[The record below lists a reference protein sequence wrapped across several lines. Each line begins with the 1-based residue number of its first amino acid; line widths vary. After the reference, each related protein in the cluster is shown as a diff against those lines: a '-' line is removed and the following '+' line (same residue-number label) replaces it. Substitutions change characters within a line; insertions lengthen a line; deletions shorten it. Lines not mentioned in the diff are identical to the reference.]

1 MKTIKAQLIQRINN
15 EKTRFYIG
23 EFNRKKNIMYYKE
36 VAIYDVKNQKIEKF
50 RTTGKKEI
58 GLYTAY
64 ILKDCIHREF
74 SERITIE
81 EIF

>member
-23 EFNRKKNIMYYKE
+23 EFNRKNNIIYYKE
-36 VAIYDVKNQKIEKF
+36 VAIYDVKKQKIEKF

-58 GLYTAY
+58 GLHTTY
-64 ILKDCIHREF
+64 ILKNCIHKEF